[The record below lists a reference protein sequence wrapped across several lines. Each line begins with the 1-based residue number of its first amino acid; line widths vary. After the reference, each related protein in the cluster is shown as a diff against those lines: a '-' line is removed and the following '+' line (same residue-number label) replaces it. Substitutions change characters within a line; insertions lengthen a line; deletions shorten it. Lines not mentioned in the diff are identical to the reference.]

1 MGSFFSRNK
10 KKANKNRSDTSMSD
24 SSFTSL
30 GLTIDDDN
38 NSPFNGSGDSQQNRL
53 SNGLF
58 LNLVPHVHTLFCER
72 KSKVCEIEGKIMQFE
87 TLEVDYDSNQL
98 DPDIIKSS
106 NISSTSKNATI
117 NGGVWM
123 RGKFPNCNAN
133 NYISKGFVA
142 IQGTD
147 KKNKKYVLTAA
158 DIGYYI
164 IFIHEPSKT
173 ITEQAFGPVLA
184 APSQIY
190 TQTMNIYSLTNSSKR
205 DFSVGQDVVACCT
218 YVGGNEGNSEYWWL
232 KVGKDGQREVLTDP
246 MPVSKKHREI
256 LDTNLHDIPSITRNS
271 RTSIKI
277 QKPKFNSTEYLP
289 GDPRVYRIKQADI
302 GCTLKVKCRPIR
314 EDSYRGDVVTS
325 LPTNPIKGK

>member
-1 MGSFFSRNK
+1 MGSYFSRNK
-10 KKANKNRSDTSMSD
+10 NKKKSRSDTITSNA
-24 SSFTSL
+24 SSL
-30 GLTIDDDN
+30 ALTIDDDD
-38 NSPFNGSGDSQQNRL
+38 NSPFNGRESRQLSL

-98 DPDIIKSS
+98 DPDVIKSS
-106 NISSTSKNATI
+106 NISSSSKSATI

-123 RGKFPNCNAN
+123 RGKSPNCNAN
-133 NYISKGFVA
+133 NYINKGFVQ
-142 IQGTD
+142 IKGTD
-147 KKNKKYVLTAA
+147 KKNKHYVLTVE

-164 IFIHEPSKT
+164 VFIHLPSNT

-190 TQTMNIYSLTNSSKR
+190 TQSMNIYNLSDTSKR
-205 DFSVGQDVVACCT
+205 SFSVGQEVVACCT
-218 YVGGNEGNSEYWWL
+218 YVGGLEGNSEYWWI
-232 KVGKDGQREVLTDP
+232 KVDKNGQREVLTDP
-246 MPVSKKHREI
+246 LPVTNKHRAI
-256 LDTNLHDIPSITRNS
+256 LNTNLHDISTITRNS

-277 QKPKFNSTEYLP
+277 QKPKFSSKYLP
-289 GDPRVYRIKQADI
+289 GDPRVYRVKEADI

-314 EDSYRGDVVTS
+314 DDAYRGDVVTS
-325 LPTNPIKGK
+325 LPTNPINAK